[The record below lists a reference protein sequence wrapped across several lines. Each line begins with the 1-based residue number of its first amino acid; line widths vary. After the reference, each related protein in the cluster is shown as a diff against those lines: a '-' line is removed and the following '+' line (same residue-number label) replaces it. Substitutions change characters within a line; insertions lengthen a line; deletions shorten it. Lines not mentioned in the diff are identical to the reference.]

1 MRDQNEPK
9 LAKWPFYIGD
19 SLLVGAA
26 WFIYLQSKLPMG
38 PWQIAFVVLC
48 VGGGALLGVMPFLL
62 EYRVF
67 AKLAEAREL
76 ATVVSQMKN
85 LETLSAQI
93 SGATGQWMSAQESAD
108 RTAAVAKGLADKIG
122 AEAKAFTEFLQKAG
136 DAEKA
141 ALRLE
146 LDKLHRMEAEWLQ
159 VLVRILDNTYAL
171 YQGGVRSGQG
181 NLIEQLGNFQ
191 SACRD
196 TARRVG
202 LTPFVPAEG
211 ERFDAQKHQVAD
223 GNGKPPEEGIVGET
237 VATGYTFQGRV
248 LRPALVRLRNRA
260 AAERDDVKVIISA
273 PKPESPASL
282 PLAGSLPAA

>member
-1 MRDQNEPK
+1 MRDQTEPQ
-9 LAKWPFYIGD
+9 LAKWPFFVGD

-26 WFIYLQSKLPMG
+26 WFIYLHSKLPMG

-48 VGGGALLGVMPFLL
+48 VGCGALLGVMPFLL

-76 ATVVSQMKN
+76 ATVVSQVKN
-85 LETLSAQI
+85 LEALSAQI
-93 SGATGQWMSAQESAD
+93 SGVTGQWLSAQENAD
-108 RTAAVAKGLADKIG
+108 RTAAVAKSLADKMG

-146 LDKLHRMEAEWLQ
+146 VEKLHRTEAEWLQ
-159 VLVRILDNTYAL
+159 VLIRILDNTYAL
-171 YQGGVRSGQG
+171 YQGGVRSGQA

-191 SACRD
+191 NACRD

-202 LTPFVPAEG
+202 LTPFVPVEG
-211 ERFDAQKHQVAD
+211 ERFDTQKHQLVD
-223 GNGKPPEEGIVGET
+223 GSGKPPEEGTVGET

-248 LRPALVRLRNRA
+248 LRPALVRLRNRP
-260 AAERDDVKVIISA
+260 AAERDDVKVIIST
-273 PKPESPASL
+273 PKPESSASL